1 MKLLIT
7 TLLSIIVLTGCYQY
21 GEATYPTLD
30 GTYTLNK
37 IVLQT
42 QTGELVEYDDAFSFV
57 YPNPIGPLDSLK
69 VNKTR
74 IHISG
79 IELYIG
85 YRFVNY
91 VDSWDYNY
99 LFNIN
104 RDPLSGEWCYMNVD
118 YIVNGVIYPRNFI
131 ILEDGAE
138 TMTLRGPTREVDGE
152 KYHYTLYFDRI
163 GP

>member
-1 MKLLIT
+1 MKQIT
-7 TLLSIIVLTGCYQY
+7 TYIFILLVFTGCYQY
-21 GEATYPTLD
+21 SQPTYPTLD
-30 GTYTLNK
+30 GTYTLNS
-37 IVLQT
+37 IVLQK
-42 QTGELVEYDDAFSFV
+42 QYGDVVEYDDPFSFV
-57 YPNPIGPLDSLK
+57 YPNAIGPLDSLK

-79 IELYIG
+79 IELFIG
-85 YRFVNY
+85 YNYVNY

-99 LFNIN
+99 LFSIN
-104 RDPLSGEWCYMNVD
+104 RDPLSGEWRYMNVD

-152 KYHYTLYFDRI
+152 KYHYTLRFDRI